1 MAEHKFWWSGHWQ
14 EHLDQSSISFRDH
27 DALLLAAERVLG
39 EYKGKK
45 VLEVG
50 SGRGIDSL
58 RMAQRG
64 ATAYCVD
71 FAQHALQI
79 TASINVDSLEAYP
92 VLAEGGYL
100 PFADESFD
108 LVFSQGL
115 MEHSADN
122 VKMLQEQARVAKRG
136 GYVLVDVPNRYS
148 LQTVTREAQLLLG
161 RWPYGKEYP
170 YSPQS
175 LKSIVEEVGLQP
187 VKFYGRGLIPIIYL
201 PADSWARRTKMFNQS
216 NKQTGGL
223 DTPHP
228 ADFFTRNIEMT
239 VGHWFLNNIG
249 IIAQKPLK
257 PMPLPV

>member
-1 MAEHKFWWSGHWQ
+1 MVEHKNWWAEHWQ
-14 EHLDQSSISFRDH
+14 EHLNQGSIAFRDH
-27 DALLLAAERVLG
+27 DALILAAERILG
-39 EYKGKK
+39 GYQNKEI
-45 VLEVG
+45 LEVG

-64 ATAYCVD
+64 AATYCVD
-71 FAQHALQI
+71 FAQQALQI
-79 TASINVDSLEAYP
+79 TIGINSDLLDVHP
-92 VLAEGGYL
+92 VQADGEHL
-100 PFADESFD
+100 PFRDDSFD
-108 LVFSQGL
+108 LVFSQGVI
-115 MEHSADN
+115 EHPGN
-122 VKMLQEQARVAKRG
+122 NLKILQEQVRVARRG

-148 LQTVTREAQLLLG
+148 LQTLARELQLFLSY
-161 RWPYGKEYP
+161 WPYGKEYP

-175 LKSIVEEVGLQP
+175 LKNMIEQVGLQP

-223 DTPHP
+223 DTPHS

-249 IIAQKPLK
+249 IIAQKP
-257 PMPLPV
+257 